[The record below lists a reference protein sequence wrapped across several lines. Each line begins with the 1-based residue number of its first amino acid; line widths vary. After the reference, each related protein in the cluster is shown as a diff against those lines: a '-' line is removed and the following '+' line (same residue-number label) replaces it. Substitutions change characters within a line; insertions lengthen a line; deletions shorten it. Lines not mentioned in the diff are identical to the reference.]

1 MTRKLLRKTPD
12 VFALITLAEIF
23 ALGQLN
29 CRVLETMLILSKCFI
44 KIPTSLDPC
53 KISRLYA

>member
-1 MTRKLLRKTPD
+1 MTRKRLRKTPD

-44 KIPTSLDPC
+44 KIPTSLAPV
-53 KISRLYA
+53 R